1 MVIQQ
6 NSRKLLMM
14 DIKSEL
20 KRSWSIDCSFSY
32 FASIG
37 LNFCEPHLAVGTQLT
52 RSELKTILLT
62 CFNSIMN
69 SDGGNLMICA
79 YFLHPNILYLTL
91 IILIMKT
98 KECHWDTAF
107 VSCIG
112 SPMNNREPCGR
123 ARVLGQAR
131 DRERER
137 ERVRWGL
144 DWSQSNV
151 RHHYQHQSTNHHHHQ
166 PITKILITKKE
177 SHETL
182 ASLKIRR
189 VVYMEGLS
197 CCYWLADRSLW
208 LFFF

>member
-20 KRSWSIDCSFSY
+20 KRSWSVDCSFSY

-137 ERVRWGL
+137 ASSLGIGL
-144 DWSQSNV
+144 ISIQRASPLPTPINQS
-151 RHHYQHQSTNHHHHQ
+151 SPSPTNHQ
-166 PITKILITKKE
+166 NIN
-177 SHETL
+177 
-182 ASLKIRR
+182 
-189 VVYMEGLS
+189 Y
-197 CCYWLADRSLW
+197 
-208 LFFF
+208 